1 MLFVIFMS
9 LSNRGMERRP
19 FWLYM
24 TGWLLAVASGVWVVI
39 TLLPFLPQ
47 FVAPHFKLGQYYP
60 LNTANNDA
68 TADLA

>member
-9 LSNRGMERRP
+9 LSNRGMERGP

-39 TLLPFLPQ
+39 TLLPFLAQ
-47 FVAPHFKLGQYYP
+47 FVAPHFKLGQY
-60 LNTANNDA
+60 
-68 TADLA
+68 